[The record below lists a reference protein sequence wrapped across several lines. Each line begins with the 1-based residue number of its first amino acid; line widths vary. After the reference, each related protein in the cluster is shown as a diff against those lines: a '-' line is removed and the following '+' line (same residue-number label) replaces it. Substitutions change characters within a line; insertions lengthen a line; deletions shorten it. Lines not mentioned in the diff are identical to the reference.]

1 MQRGQ
6 NRRIDFSRTLPET
19 SGMVMDKIKRFALAC
34 APANKLNDAIFMLV
48 APPLVIVRPPAG
60 IASREQL
67 AAHARSRG
75 SGDGRTV
82 CAAAGHFTIQRP
94 QDLFRAA
101 R

>member
-19 SGMVMDKIKRFALAC
+19 SGMVMDKLKRLALALT
-34 APANKLNDAIFMLV
+34 PAHKFNDAVFMLV
-48 APPLVIVRPPAG
+48 APPLVIVRPRAG

-67 AAHARSRG
+67 AAHVRSRG
-75 SGDGRTV
+75 SGDGHTV
-82 CAAAGHFTIQRP
+82 CAVAGHFAIQRP